1 MKFTIS
7 RLHLSAALNSVS
19 RAVSSK
25 NPKPILTGIKFELNQ
40 NGLFLT
46 GTDSDISII
55 TKIPLEQGGEVLINS
70 IKQGVV
76 VLSSKYIT
84 EIVRKLESDKLEFD
98 LVSDNV
104 LKVKDSNSEFSLN
117 CMDATDYPGVELIK
131 GEATIKLPS
140 SVFRMIV
147 NQTSFAASDK
157 ETRPILTGVNFR
169 TEGDNLEVV
178 ATDSYRLAKKV
189 IKMPGVKPFN
199 VTIPAKT
206 LNEISRIIENEK
218 EVDINI
224 SDKKVVF
231 TLPKTL
237 VVTRV
242 ISGSYPDTNKL
253 IPESFDYELDTISQ
267 SFISAIDRASLLSID
282 RQNVVKLSL
291 SANKIQVTSKSQ
303 EIGSAS
309 ENVVSY
315 RYNGSPLDVSFTSSY
330 VIDAIRALGT
340 EEVTILFNGEMKPF
354 IIRSKGDNSTIQLVL
369 PVRTY

>member
-1 MKFTIS
+1 MEASDYPLI
-7 RLHLSAALNSVS
+7 
-19 RAVSSK
+19 
-25 NPKPILTGIKFELNQ
+25 ELN
-40 NGLFLT
+40 
-46 GTDSDISII
+46 
-55 TKIPLEQGGEVLINS
+55 
-70 IKQGVV
+70 
-76 VLSSKYIT
+76 
-84 EIVRKLESDKLEFD
+84 
-98 LVSDNV
+98 
-104 LKVKDSNSEFSLN
+104 
-117 CMDATDYPGVELIK
+117 K

-169 TEGDNLEVV
+169 TEGDNLECV
-178 ATDSYRLAKKV
+178 ATDSFRLAKKV

-253 IPESFDYELDTISQ
+253 IPQAFEYQLNTVSQ

-282 RQNVVKLSL
+282 RQNIVKLSL
-291 SANKIQVTSKSQ
+291 SANKIHVTSKSQ

-309 ENVVSY
+309 ENVVSF
-315 RYNGSPLDVSFTSSY
+315 RYSGNPLEVSFTSSY

-354 IIRSKGDNSTIQLVL
+354 IIKSKDDANTIQLVL